1 MAQFR
6 TVQFVN
12 TGPSGLSPGLHL
24 KQKTLR
30 HTKQFKKKILS
41 WNLRN
46 SNYSMMNIIELSG
59 VTKTFGSV
67 VAVDDLSLEVPK
79 GSIYGFIGPN
89 GSGKT
94 TTIRIIMKIM
104 YPDRGKLLINGHEHN
119 SDRLQNVGYLP
130 EDRGLY
136 KKMKIR
142 ELLKFHGELNDG
154 TDLSNRI
161 NHWLERL
168 DLKAYKEKKVETL
181 SKGMRQKLQF
191 IATILHQP
199 ELIILDEP
207 FSGLDPVNADMMKD
221 IILELQQKG
230 ATIIFSTHDMA
241 MAERMC
247 DYILMIYEGK
257 KVLDGTLN
265 HIQNQYGND
274 TLRIQSEMGVAVLKG
289 MKGIE
294 NVNDFGKLQEIRLEP
309 DVDPQKILA
318 ELLKKTRISKF
329 EITKPSLNDIFI
341 RIASPE
347 RKEAGNE

>member
-1 MAQFR
+1 
-6 TVQFVN
+6 
-12 TGPSGLSPGLHL
+12 
-24 KQKTLR
+24 
-30 HTKQFKKKILS
+30 
-41 WNLRN
+41 
-46 SNYSMMNIIELSG
+46 MNIIELSG
-59 VTKTFGSV
+59 VSKIFGTV
-67 VAVDDLSLEVPK
+67 IAVNKLSLEVPK

-94 TTIRIIMKIM
+94 TTIRMIMKIM
-104 YPDRGKLLINGHEHN
+104 YPDGGKLLVNGQEN
-119 SDRLQNVGYLP
+119 NFERLKNVGYLP

-136 KKMKIR
+136 KKMKIG

-154 TDLSNRI
+154 TDLPNRI

-168 DLKAYKEKKVETL
+168 ELKAYKDKKVETL

-207 FSGLDPVNADMMKD
+207 FTGLDPVNADLMKD
-221 IILELQQKG
+221 IILELQKKG

-247 DYILMIYEGK
+247 DYIFMIYQGK
-257 KVLDGTLN
+257 KVLDGTLEN
-265 HIQNQYGND
+265 IQDQYGTD
-274 TLRIQSEMGVAVLKG
+274 TLRIQSDMGAEALKG
-289 MKGIE
+289 IKGIE
-294 NVNDFGKLQEIRLEP
+294 NVNDFGKLQEIRLEEGM
-309 DVDPQKILA
+309 DPQKILA

>member
-1 MAQFR
+1 
-6 TVQFVN
+6 
-12 TGPSGLSPGLHL
+12 
-24 KQKTLR
+24 
-30 HTKQFKKKILS
+30 
-41 WNLRN
+41 
-46 SNYSMMNIIELSG
+46 MMNIIELSG
-59 VTKTFGSV
+59 ITKTFGSV
-67 VAVDDLSLEVPK
+67 VAVNDLSLEVPK

-94 TTIRIIMKIM
+94 TTIRMIMKIM
-104 YPDRGKLLINGHEHN
+104 YPDRGKLLVNGQESN
-119 SDRLQNVGYLP
+119 FERLQNVGYLP

-136 KKMKIR
+136 KKMKIG
-142 ELLKFHGELNDG
+142 EMLQFHGELNDG
-154 TDLSNRI
+154 TDLPRRI
-161 NHWLERL
+161 DFWLERL
-168 DLKAYKEKKVETL
+168 ELKQYKDKKVETL

-191 IATILHQP
+191 ITTILHQP

-247 DYILMIYEGK
+247 DYIFMIYQGK
-257 KVLDGTLN
+257 KVLDGTLDN
-265 HIQNQYGND
+265 IQDQYGND
-274 TLRIQSEMGVAVLKG
+274 TLRIQSDLGTEALKG
-289 MKGIE
+289 LKGIE
-294 NVNDFGKLQEIRLEP
+294 NVNNFGKLQEIRLEES
-309 DVDPQKILA
+309 VDPQKILA

>member
-1 MAQFR
+1 
-6 TVQFVN
+6 
-12 TGPSGLSPGLHL
+12 
-24 KQKTLR
+24 
-30 HTKQFKKKILS
+30 
-41 WNLRN
+41 
-46 SNYSMMNIIELSG
+46 MNIIELSG
-59 VTKTFGSV
+59 VSKIFGTV
-67 VAVDDLSLEVPK
+67 IAVNKLSLEVPK

-94 TTIRIIMKIM
+94 TTIRMIMKIM
-104 YPDRGKLLINGHEHN
+104 YPDGGKLLVNGQEN
-119 SDRLQNVGYLP
+119 NFERLKNVGYLP

-136 KKMKIR
+136 KKMKIG
-142 ELLKFHGELNDG
+142 ELLKFHGELNHG
-154 TDLSNRI
+154 TDLPNRI

-168 DLKAYKEKKVETL
+168 ELKAYKDKKVETL

-207 FSGLDPVNADMMKD
+207 FTGLDPVNADLMKD
-221 IILELQQKG
+221 IILELQKKG

-247 DYILMIYEGK
+247 DYIFMIYQGK
-257 KVLDGTLN
+257 KVLDGTLEN
-265 HIQNQYGND
+265 IQDQYGTD
-274 TLRIQSEMGVAVLKG
+274 TLRIQSDMGAEALKG
-289 MKGIE
+289 IKGIE
-294 NVNDFGKLQEIRLEP
+294 NVNDFGKLQEIRLEEGM
-309 DVDPQKILA
+309 DPQKILA

>member
-1 MAQFR
+1 
-6 TVQFVN
+6 
-12 TGPSGLSPGLHL
+12 
-24 KQKTLR
+24 
-30 HTKQFKKKILS
+30 
-41 WNLRN
+41 
-46 SNYSMMNIIELSG
+46 MNIIELSG

-67 VAVDDLSLEVPK
+67 VAVNDLSLEVPG

-94 TTIRIIMKIM
+94 TTIRMIMKIM
-104 YPDRGKLLINGHEHN
+104 YPDRGTMLVRGQDTKLE
-119 SDRLQNVGYLP
+119 RLKNVGYLP

-136 KKMKIR
+136 KKMKIG
-142 ELLKFHGELNDG
+142 ELLQFHGELNDG
-154 TDLSNRI
+154 TDLPRLI
-161 NHWLERL
+161 DQWLERL
-168 DLKAYKEKKVETL
+168 ELRAYKEKKVETL

-221 IILELQQKG
+221 IILELQAKG

-247 DYILMIYEGK
+247 DYIFMIHKGK
-257 KVLDGTLN
+257 KVLDGTLDN
-265 HIQNQYGND
+265 IQDTYGND
-274 TLRIQSEMGVAVLKG
+274 TLRIQSENGASALSG
-289 MKGIE
+289 LQGIE
-294 NVNDFGKLQEIRLEP
+294 HVNNFGKVQEIRLEAGT
-309 DVDPQKILA
+309 DPQKLLA
-318 ELLKKTRISKF
+318 ELLKRTRIYKF

-347 RKEAGNE
+347 RKEAGRE